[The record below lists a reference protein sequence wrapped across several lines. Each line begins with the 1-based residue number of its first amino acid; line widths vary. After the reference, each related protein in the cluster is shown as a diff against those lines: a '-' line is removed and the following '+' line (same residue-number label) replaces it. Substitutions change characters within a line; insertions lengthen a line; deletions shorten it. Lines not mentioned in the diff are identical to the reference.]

1 MFCGEPAKDIERSR
15 RLVRIRSLEEQYRAM
30 LGELLDP
37 ACQRFD
43 RRGVQFERVI
53 GRVTREHRRIDIGFD
68 RPVDRVA
75 EAAIDLRQ
83 CVCRVVQIRELRD
96 QHGSPRGETNEPLYS
111 PPNGTCVRIA
121 PSSQATTSSW
131 TATPASKP
139 PRLLLNTSTAL
150 NTRLIPLGLRF
161 QPAPYFFLA

>member
-53 GRVTREHRRIDIGFD
+53 GRVTRDHRRIDVGFD
-68 RPVDRVA
+68 RAVDRVA
-75 EAAIDLRQ
+75 EAASRPQ
-83 CVCRVVQIRELRD
+83 AVCLSR
-96 QHGSPRGETNEPLYS
+96 SANP
-111 PPNGTCVRIA
+111 RIA
-121 PSSQATTSSW
+121 RSAWLTSW
-131 TATPASKP
+131 
-139 PRLLLNTSTAL
+139 R
-150 NTRLIPLGLRF
+150 
-161 QPAPYFFLA
+161 